1 MALRSTK
8 LLKIPNNIYQ
18 SVIKNYLYLKN
29 SEKIKFIQ
37 FCPFLIWKYQLT
49 EDLAS
54 CMDMRHTEKEEIIY
68 QTNSSP
74 DFIYFVKEG
83 IVLLERNNKLMNP
96 VVEDYEQHYEKNE
109 ISEKDTILVVRKGM
123 AFGIDGIIIK
133 EFTQSVFSNFQI
145 DQTAIETKERE
156 TAMQ

>member
-1 MALRSTK
+1 MEMK
-8 LLKIPNNIYQ
+8 Q
-18 SVIKNYLYLKN
+18 
-29 SEKIKFIQ
+29 
-37 FCPFLIWKYQLT
+37 
-49 EDLAS
+49 
-54 CMDMRHTEKEEIIY
+54 TEKEEIIY
-68 QTNSSP
+68 QANSSP

-133 EFTQSVFSNFQI
+133 EFTPSVLLNLQI
-145 DQTAIETKERE
+145 DQAVIEKKERE
-156 TAMQ
+156 TIMQ